1 MKNRFTII
9 AFLITAINIPLQ
21 ARDIDLDGIY
31 LKKDS
36 TLYSQVSSVKE
47 KNYKDI
53 SSILIDS
60 SVIYGCWISGEEI
73 LYIKELAN
81 QNSIYI
87 FNKNSGKKKLLYRFN
102 GTVTF
107 SDFKIN
113 TGLLAIKYIFI
124 SDEGSSVSKDIF
136 IDSKTS
142 EVKEAVSFS
151 LFQNYNLSGDSRSIV
166 IAKKD
171 GIYKYDPFAETN
183 IKILDKKS
191 YEDLS
196 CSDNPVL
203 LNLSPD
209 KSKKIISCGS
219 GGDYNAK
226 LLSSSRVQPLK
237 GLTSNKDI
245 FWIGNDSFI
254 YRSGAPGDYSIKLY
268 DINKNSTISLIT
280 DTMNPDIKFFEQR
293 GLLAGL
299 DNQMIVIMDLQSKQV
314 LYTGIEG
321 EEINFSPDGRKFLSI
336 YRGNSYVTNISLIEK
351 YNISLR
357 RNAQSLLSLYNKALS
372 EKAIWEN
379 DFSREYLS
387 KKILLYKKYLGNE
400 SKHMK

>member
-36 TLYSQVSSVKE
+36 TLYSQISSVKE

-142 EVKEAVSFS
+142 EVKEAVSLVSF
-151 LFQNYNLSGDSRSIV
+151 
-166 IAKKD
+166 
-171 GIYKYDPFAETN
+171 
-183 IKILDKKS
+183 KI
-191 YEDLS
+191 
-196 CSDNPVL
+196 
-203 LNLSPD
+203 
-209 KSKKIISCGS
+209 
-219 GGDYNAK
+219 
-226 LLSSSRVQPLK
+226 
-237 GLTSNKDI
+237 
-245 FWIGNDSFI
+245 
-254 YRSGAPGDYSIKLY
+254 
-268 DINKNSTISLIT
+268 TIS
-280 DTMNPDIKFFEQR
+280 Q
-293 GLLAGL
+293 
-299 DNQMIVIMDLQSKQV
+299 VIHV
-314 LYTGIEG
+314 
-321 EEINFSPDGRKFLSI
+321 
-336 YRGNSYVTNISLIEK
+336 
-351 YNISLR
+351 
-357 RNAQSLLSLYNKALS
+357 A
-372 EKAIWEN
+372 
-379 DFSREYLS
+379 
-387 KKILLYKKYLGNE
+387 
-400 SKHMK
+400 